1 MTRKEMLRVLINFK
15 VKRYLSDG
23 GSIVKYDTSGD
34 LESVTTKIVDDIG

>member
-23 GSIVKYDTSGD
+23 GSITKYDTSGD
-34 LESVTTKIVDDIG
+34 VESVSTKVIEDIG